1 MHFNLIEIFLVIL
14 FLALFVTVIFRH
26 LHIPII
32 LGYVLVGIIVG
43 PNVLAWLPNAQV
55 IKDIAEF
62 GVVLMMFT
70 VGLEFSFPKLMTL
83 RRSVFVLGTL
93 QVFFSSMISA
103 IIGVSL
109 GMPLIPSIIIGSI
122 VSMSSTA
129 IVVKQLLY
137 QREINTSHGKNAIGI
152 LLFQDLAVI
161 PILIL
166 IPSLSLNNH
175 QFILLLLLWSAVKGL
190 TAMLIIFG
198 IGQYLLKPFI
208 KLIAGTQVIELFTLA
223 VLFIS
228 VGTAWFTNYLGLS
241 YALGAFLA
249 GMLLAECEFK
259 EQITAEI
266 RPFRDVLLGL
276 FFISIG
282 MLVNISLWTNAW
294 GWIVLLLVGLTIGKG
309 FLITML
315 SLIFKDDLETAT
327 RTGLVLAEG
336 GEFGFAILTIALFHH
351 LLPVEWGQAVL
362 ALLFISFMIAPI
374 LVRYNKKVS
383 GYLFAKSM
391 PKK

>member
-1 MHFNLIEIFLVIL
+1 
-14 FLALFVTVIFRH
+14 VIFRH

-362 ALLFISFMIAPI
+362 ASLLISFMIAPI